1 MPIDVARVRA
11 ETPGCAHVLHFNNA
25 GAALMPQPVLDAQV
39 AYLAR
44 EAEIGGYEVGAEMH
58 DALMDTYGAVA
69 EMLGARPA
77 EIALLENATR
87 AWQAVFYGMTF
98 KAGDRILTDVASY
111 ASSYI
116 AMLQVAGRTG
126 ARIVVVPDDTD
137 GQLDVEALEREAGDG
152 AALVALTHV
161 PTNGGLVNPAEEV
174 GRITLREG
182 IPYLLDACQSAGQMP
197 LDVDAIGCDALSAT
211 GRKYLRGPR
220 GTGFLYV
227 RKSFMERLEPAMPDL
242 LAAEW
247 TTPDRYELRPDARRF
262 ESWEGFM
269 AGKVALGTAVRY
281 AMSIGLDDIRDRVTA
296 LAAQLR
302 ERLASIEGV
311 TVHDK
316 GRVRCGIVTF
326 SSDRKPALAVL
337 KELRNRRMNISRS
350 VPSGALLDSL
360 QRDLPDL
367 ARASVHYYNTEDE
380 VERFVAAVSEI
391 AGG

>member
-174 GRITLREG
+174 GRITRREG

-281 AMSIGLDDIRDRVTA
+281 ATSIGLDDIRDRVTA

-302 ERLASIEGV
+302 GRLASIEGV

>member
-1 MPIDVARVRA
+1 
-11 ETPGCAHVLHFNNA
+11 
-25 GAALMPQPVLDAQV
+25 
-39 AYLAR
+39 
-44 EAEIGGYEVGAEMH
+44 
-58 DALMDTYGAVA
+58 
-69 EMLGARPA
+69 
-77 EIALLENATR
+77 
-87 AWQAVFYGMTF
+87 
-98 KAGDRILTDVASY
+98 
-111 ASSYI
+111 
-116 AMLQVAGRTG
+116 
-126 ARIVVVPDDTD
+126 
-137 GQLDVEALEREAGDG
+137 
-152 AALVALTHV
+152 
-161 PTNGGLVNPAEEV
+161 
-174 GRITLREG
+174 
-182 IPYLLDACQSAGQMP
+182 
-197 LDVDAIGCDALSAT
+197 
-211 GRKYLRGPR
+211 
-220 GTGFLYV
+220 
-227 RKSFMERLEPAMPDL
+227 MERLEPAMPDL